1 MYFYKTTYSLFVFAM
16 KQFILSCLC
25 YLALNNPVWAQPY
38 SAYTDIRNEFYA
50 FDNGAVNRLEGLAP
64 VNVKIGRSGI
74 LYHDNQRI
82 LKLYRDGGVQTV
94 TDLFTSQFEVSDN
107 LMLFRSA
114 NMVAV
119 IDDGKV
125 TTLSGLCDRYALGDS
140 IVVFYDNNRQT
151 FNAYANGKTNEL
163 ESFLNIS
170 TDDFKFGS
178 NVKVSDNICA
188 YINFNDQFKVF
199 YQQGSEVLENQI
211 VNNFEVGR
219 NTVAYTDINNVFK
232 VFHKGQVYT
241 LDPFKPKSYMVGD
254 DLVAFQSSDGY
265 FKVFYNGQLF
275 TMGYYEPKYQL
286 ADRVLAFQDLN
297 GFFKLFYEG
306 EQIMVDNYYPDKF
319 KLAYNSLAYVNKAGI
334 LRYAYKGKISDVT
347 MTQIVDM
354 RLDYDVLQYK
364 IGYNMY
370 RFFFNGENYN

>member
-1 MYFYKTTYSLFVFAM
+1 MFIGKSFMKQLITSLCMLFVCNSLL
-16 KQFILSCLC
+16 Q
-25 YLALNNPVWAQPY
+25 AQPF

-50 FDNGAVNRLEGLAP
+50 FDNGALHRLEGLAP

-82 LKLYRDGGVQTV
+82 LKLYRDGGMQTV

-114 NMVAV
+114 NMIAV
-119 IDDGKV
+119 IDDGQV

-140 IVVFYDNNRQT
+140 IVVFYDNNRST
-151 FNAYANGKTNEL
+151 FNAYYHGKTTEL
-163 ESFLNIS
+163 ESVLN
-170 TDDFKFGS
+170 TNTNDFQFGTS
-178 NVKVSDNICA
+178 AKVSDNICA
-188 YINFNDQFKVF
+188 YINFNDQLKVF
-199 YQQGSEVLENQI
+199 FQNNIETIENQV
-211 VNNFEVGR
+211 VNSFEVGR
-219 NTVAYTDINNVFK
+219 NTVGYVDINNIFK
-232 VFHKGQVYT
+232 VYHKGQVYT

-254 DLVAFQSSDGY
+254 DIVAFQSSDGY

-297 GFFKLFYEG
+297 GFFKVFYDG
-306 EQIMVDNYYPDKF
+306 AQVMVDNYYPEKM

-334 LRYAYKGKISDVT
+334 LRYVYKGKVSDVT
-347 MTQIVDM
+347 MNQIAEM

-364 IGYNMY
+364 IGYNAF
-370 RFFFNGENYN
+370 RFFFDGENYN